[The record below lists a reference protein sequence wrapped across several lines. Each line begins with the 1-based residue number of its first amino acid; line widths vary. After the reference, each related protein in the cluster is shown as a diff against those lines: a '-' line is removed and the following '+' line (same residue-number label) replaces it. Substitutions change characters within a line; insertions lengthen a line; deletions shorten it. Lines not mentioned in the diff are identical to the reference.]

1 MITVEDIKIIICII
15 LLLSLFPIYIAWKK
29 AEKYKQLNWKTNKF
43 KVNKAEIIFGILY
56 FTICIIEISLAISLL
71 I

>member
-1 MITVEDIKIIICII
+1 MGTIKYIKIIICII
-15 LLLSLFPIYIAWKK
+15 LLLSLFPIFTAWKK
-29 AEKYKQLNWKTNKF
+29 SEKYGQLNWKTDKV

-56 FTICIIEISLAISLL
+56 FTICIVEICLAISL

>member
-1 MITVEDIKIIICII
+1 MVTIKDIKIIICII

-29 AEKYKQLNWKTNKF
+29 SEKYDKLDWKTGKV

-56 FTICIIEISLAISLL
+56 FTVCIIEICLAISLM
-71 I
+71 

>member
-1 MITVEDIKIIICII
+1 MGVIKDIKIIICII

-29 AEKYKQLNWKTNKF
+29 SEQYEQLDWKTGKV

-56 FTICIIEISLAISLL
+56 FTICIVEICLAISLM
-71 I
+71 

>member
-1 MITVEDIKIIICII
+1 MVTIEDIKIIICII

-29 AEKYKQLNWKTNKF
+29 SEKYKQLDWKTLKF
-43 KVNKAEIIFGILY
+43 KANKIEIIFGILY
-56 FTICIIEISLAISLL
+56 FTICIVEICLAISLL